1 MATRWTRTRDLA
13 LPPQGADSTERWEL
27 QDDAGK
33 IVASYPMQVR
43 LGKPFDVLRMKGQS
57 PAQLRDWTAQVAKA
71 VSQLYAPGAPRRTVK
86 HCPCCGA
93 PVAAE
98 EAFCRIHGVAYQRC
112 LCCMHLFVR
121 EQPAQDV
128 LNRMFAEND
137 DYAHEYVSQEGLDQ
151 RLREIVTPKLD
162 WVRAIYRQRY
172 GRELRSVVDVGAG
185 GGHFVACGRRA
196 GLAAEGYEIN
206 RAAVAFAKTAFAVDL
221 RSEDFLAV
229 AAQPGHA
236 DLVTC
241 WGLLEYT
248 PEPARFM
255 AAARQRLAADGGMLV
270 LEVPRADA
278 FGSAI
283 QAQFPE
289 SVWRHLAP
297 ASHVNVF
304 SDASLATLLHDNGF
318 RPIAAW
324 YFGMDFFELLCQFAS
339 ALDDERLLTQLGR
352 LVAPMQAQ
360 LDIAE
365 FVDDIIVAAV
375 PV

>member
-1 MATRWTRTRDLA
+1 MTRWTRTRDLA
-13 LPPQGADSTERWEL
+13 QPPEGADGHETWEL
-27 QDDAGK
+27 HDGTGEV
-33 IVASYPMQVR
+33 VASYPIRTR
-43 LGKPFDVLRMKGQS
+43 LGKPFDVMRMKGQS
-57 PAQLRDWTAQVAKA
+57 PAQLRDWTAQVADA
-71 VSQLYAPGAPRRTVK
+71 VARLYAPGTPRRTVAQ
-86 HCPCCGA
+86 CPCCGA
-93 PVAAE
+93 STEAADMV
-98 EAFCRIHGVAYQRC
+98 CRIHGVAYHRC
-112 LCCMHLFVR
+112 SSCAHVLVR
-121 EQPAQDV
+121 EQPAPDV
-128 LNRMFAEND
+128 LNRMFADND
-137 DYAHEYVSQEGLDQ
+137 AYAHEYVSQESLDQ
-151 RLREIVTPKLD
+151 RLHEIVAPKLE
-162 WVRAIYRQRY
+162 WVRSVYRQHY
-172 GRELRSVVDVGAG
+172 GRELRSAVDVGAG
-185 GGHFVACGRRA
+185 GGHFLACCRRA

-206 RAAVAFAKTAFAVDL
+206 RAAVAFAKSAFAVDL
-221 RSEDFLAV
+221 RSEDFFDDRAE
-229 AAQPGHA
+229 QGRD
-236 DLVTC
+236 DLVTF

-248 PEPARFM
+248 PEPARFV

-283 QAQFPE
+283 QAQFPNA
-289 SVWRHLAP
+289 VWRHLAP

-304 SDASLATLLHDNGF
+304 SDASLATLLHQNGF

-360 LDIAE
+360 LDLAQ